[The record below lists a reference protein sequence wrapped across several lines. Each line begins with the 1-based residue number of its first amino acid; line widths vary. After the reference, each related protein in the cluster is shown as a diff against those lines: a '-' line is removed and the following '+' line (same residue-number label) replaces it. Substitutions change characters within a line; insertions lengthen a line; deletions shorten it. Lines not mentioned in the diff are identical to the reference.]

1 MDKFQPNGLSNF
13 RVAVKHRLRKIIPK
27 IEGSRRGEIQVQLR
41 ETSHPGFDYFLLVIL
56 SSVIATLGLLID
68 SGATIIGAMLVAPL
82 MSPIVGVGLGSI
94 RGDEKLL
101 RNAVAALIRGAI
113 MAIAMAALLT
123 LINRMLPF
131 IPFQVDN
138 LPDEVMSRIRPSPI
152 DMAIALAGGIAAA
165 YALIM
170 PNLSAA
176 LPGVA
181 IATATLPP
189 LCVVGIGLAT
199 TRSDVVAGGFLLF
212 ITNIVT
218 IAFASMLVFWALGF
232 NPRSRNKDDVW
243 LNLPRTLLVTFFVTM
258 LILIPLTYYSIQFV
272 RDFAER
278 RQIDSIVREELHKL
292 EDAELVE
299 WSDIGDGDIFR
310 LELVIRTTS
319 LLQYRDTVNLQ
330 EAIAG
335 RLSGADLLDKEQEV
349 QVLVQQIL
357 VARLDPQIPPTS
369 TPTPTATYTY
379 TPGPSPTAT
388 YTFTTTP
395 TQTQTPTQTD
405 TPIPTSTATA
415 LPSLTPTPSLGKV
428 VSAFYP
434 SIYLRQSPGG
444 PIIAD
449 LKLGQELEIL
459 YGREVYQGLVWIEVV
474 DDEGRRGW
482 IPEIYIL
489 ILTPVPSSTWTPT
502 PSLTVTRT
510 STASPEI
517 SITPTPTP

>member
-1 MDKFQPNGLSNF
+1 
-13 RVAVKHRLRKIIPK
+13 
-27 IEGSRRGEIQVQLR
+27 
-41 ETSHPGFDYFLLVIL
+41 
-56 SSVIATLGLLID
+56 
-68 SGATIIGAMLVAPL
+68 

-113 MAIAMAALLT
+113 MAIAMAAILT

-138 LPDEVMSRIRPSPI
+138 LPDEIMSRIRPSPI

-181 IATATLPP
+181 IATATMPP

-199 TRSDVVAGGFLLF
+199 TRSDVAGGGVLLF

-218 IAFASMLVFWALGF
+218 IAFASMLVFWVLGF
-232 NPRSRNKDDVW
+232 SPRTRNKDDVW
-243 LNLPRTLLVTFFVTM
+243 LNLPRTLWVTFVVTM
-258 LILIPLTYYSIQFV
+258 LLLIPLTFYSIQFV
-272 RDFAER
+272 RDVAER

-299 WSDIGDGDIFR
+299 WSDIGDGSIFR
-310 LELVIRTTS
+310 LELVIRTTA
-319 LLQYRDTVNLQ
+319 LLEYRDTLNLQ

-335 RLSGADLLDKEQEV
+335 RLSGASLLDPDQEV

-369 TPTPTATYTY
+369 TSTPTATYTY

-388 YTFTTTP
+388 STFTMTP
-395 TQTQTPTQTD
+395 TLTQTPTQTD
-405 TPIPTSTATA
+405 TPTPTSTATS
-415 LPSLTPTPSLGKV
+415 LPSLTPTPSLGMV
-428 VSAFYP
+428 VSSFYP

-459 YGREVYQGLVWIEVV
+459 YGREIYKGLVWIEVM
-474 DDEGRRGW
+474 DDEGRIGW
-482 IPEIYIL
+482 IPEIYVL
-489 ILTPVPSSTWTPT
+489 VLTPVPSSTATLTLSPTLTETPA
-502 PSLTVTRT
+502 
-510 STASPEI
+510 ASPDV